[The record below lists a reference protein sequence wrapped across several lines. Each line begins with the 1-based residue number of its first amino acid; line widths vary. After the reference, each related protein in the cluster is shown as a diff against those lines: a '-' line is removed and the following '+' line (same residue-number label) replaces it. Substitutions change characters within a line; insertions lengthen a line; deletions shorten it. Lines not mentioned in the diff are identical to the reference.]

1 MPTEKDSCMS
11 PELILKGWA
20 LEYEKPL
27 VTTNTSKITDLALR
41 IAANLF
47 TSNPAEFKENE
58 RLDALLLAQ
67 YIANE
72 NIERASMYSVR
83 ALMHRM
89 QMQREVAEE
98 LAKPSQ
104 IIAEQAMVM
113 MPLLSSKIEEIK
125 PKNPYCV
132 EEYDVISSISLI
144 VQHFSADEIRITEIE
159 KALSC

>member
-1 MPTEKDSCMS
+1 MS
-11 PELILKGWA
+11 PELILESWA

-27 VTTNTSKITDLALR
+27 VTNNTSKITDLALR

-72 NIERASMYSVR
+72 NIERSSMYSVR
-83 ALMHRM
+83 ALMHSM
-89 QMQREVAEE
+89 QIPREVVEE

-104 IIAEQAMVM
+104 IIAEQAMFM

-125 PKNPYCV
+125 PKDPYCV